1 MITLE
6 GLVTYKG
13 KPITLVGETK
23 VEIGEKAPDFKVSKG
38 MEDDLR
44 LSDFAGKI
52 VVLNVVPSIDTPI
65 CASQTAK
72 FNEAA
77 AKLGDDVVVITVSMD
92 LPFAIQRWCEQHGVD
107 LIETTSDYKYHEFGK
122 SFSLL
127 MRGLGLLAR
136 SVFVLDSGHQ
146 VVYKE
151 IVPVME
157 EEPNYDAAFAAIEQ
171 ARG

>member
-1 MITLE
+1 MVTLE

-13 KPITLVGETK
+13 KPITLVGEST
-23 VEIGEKAPDFKVSKG
+23 VEIGDKAPDFKVSKA
-38 MEDDLR
+38 MEDDLQ

-77 AKLGDDVVVITVSMD
+77 AKLGDDVAVITVSMD

-107 LIETTSDYKYHEFGK
+107 LIETTSDYKYHQFGK

-136 SVFVLDSGHQ
+136 SVFVLDGEHRL
-146 VVYKE
+146 VHKE
-151 IVPVME
+151 IVAVME
-157 EEPNYDAAFAAIEQ
+157 EEPNYDAAFTAIEK
-171 ARG
+171 ARS